1 MNCNPTLTAE
11 EFKTI
16 HNALCQIRSVQGSLE
31 GVVREEISLR
41 LDRAIS
47 EMEQGLANAYRQ
59 DDEVFNTRN
68 KHYNHVQDAQ
78 GLASVWSLYEVAD
91 LYAMHPHAGATKIK
105 YGDQYTPIGT
115 DAGLSWIDLWIA
127 ADDAIQVSGDQHHIF
142 IEAFTPIAEEPGVL
156 LLSCGS

>member
-16 HNALCQIRSVQGSLE
+16 HNALCKMDNLVSTLFDIGHATESKSLE
-31 GVVREEISLR
+31 KIMKTIRK
-41 LDRAIS
+41 
-47 EMEQGLANAYRQ
+47 GLEGAYAQ
-59 DDEVFNTRN
+59 DDEVVDTRN
-68 KHYNHVQDAQ
+68 KHYNDVQDAQ

-105 YGDQYTPIGT
+105 YGDQYAPIGT
-115 DAGLSWIDLWIA
+115 DAGLSWIDLYIA
-127 ADDAIQVSGDQHHIF
+127 ADDAIQASGDQHHIF

-156 LLSCGS
+156 RLTCGS

>member
-1 MNCNPTLTAE
+1 
-11 EFKTI
+11 
-16 HNALCQIRSVQGSLE
+16 
-31 GVVREEISLR
+31 
-41 LDRAIS
+41 
-47 EMEQGLANAYRQ
+47 MEQVLAKAYRQ

-115 DAGLSWIDLWIA
+115 DAGLSWIDLYIA
-127 ADDAIQVSGDQHHIF
+127 ADDAIQASGDQHHIF

-156 LLSCGS
+156 LLNCGS

>member
-16 HNALCQIRSVQGSLE
+16 HNALCQIRNVRDDIAS
-31 GVVREEISLR
+31 VVREEITER
-41 LDRAIS
+41 LEKAIA
-47 EMEQGLANAYRQ
+47 EMEKGLANAYKQ

-68 KHYNHVQDAQ
+68 KHYTQVQDAQ
-78 GLASVWSLYEVAD
+78 GLASVWSLYEVAN

-115 DAGLSWIDLWIA
+115 DSGLSWIDMWIA
-127 ADDAIQVSGDQHHIF
+127 ADDAIKSSGDSHHIF

-156 LLSCGS
+156 RLVTGS